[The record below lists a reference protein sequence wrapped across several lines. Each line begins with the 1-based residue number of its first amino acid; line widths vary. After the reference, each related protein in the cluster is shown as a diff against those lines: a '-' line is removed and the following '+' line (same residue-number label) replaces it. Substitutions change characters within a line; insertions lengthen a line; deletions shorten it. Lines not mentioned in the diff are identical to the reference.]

1 MWSGETGPVTQAS
14 EPGCG
19 QVMDGRGAVMGAS
32 VCHLLNRKGKGSGA
46 KWRRATGQCPQG
58 RGMLQ
63 CVVPVPGISSAWHS
77 AVCGPVQGIPSA
89 GESWVNYLL
98 SPCLHVFIC
107 TVTARRLT
115 DYED

>member
-1 MWSGETGPVTQAS
+1 MMILNFSDGTVKGKPGETGPVIQAS

-32 VCHLLNRKGKGSGA
+32 VCWLLNRKGKGSGA
-46 KWRRATGQCPQG
+46 RWRRATGQG
-58 RGMLQ
+58 HAAVRG
-63 CVVPVPGISSAWHS
+63 PVP
-77 AVCGPVQGIPSA
+77 GIPSA